1 MLRELLDGGWKST
14 LRRDGGRHPVK
25 CECEECDAWL
35 EFSVACDGLAH
46 QHLRES
52 PSVNAAAKALLLRL
66 WAMEG
71 TEDW

>member
-25 CECEECDAWL
+25 CEAWL
-35 EFSVACDGLAH
+35 EFSVASDGLAH

-52 PSVNAAAKALLLRL
+52 PSVNTAAKAHN
-66 WAMEG
+66 
-71 TEDW
+71 